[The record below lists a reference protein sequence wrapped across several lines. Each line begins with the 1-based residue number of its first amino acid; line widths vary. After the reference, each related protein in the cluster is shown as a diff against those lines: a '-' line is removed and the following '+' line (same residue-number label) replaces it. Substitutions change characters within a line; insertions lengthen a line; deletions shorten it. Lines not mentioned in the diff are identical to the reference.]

1 MSEERIVKT
10 LCRMCDDRCGID
22 VHLSGSRIT
31 KIEGN
36 PSHVWNRGRLCI
48 KGSHGEEMFNSPQ
61 RLKKPLKRTEKGQRS
76 TADAIEAVPHTLPAL
91 WRAEKIGA
99 KTAKAGFDWREVSGA
114 LDKLSE
120 ELDELRTLVDR
131 ERERL
136 CIVLRKPKGVFGIIT
151 PWNFPLGTP
160 SMYYLAPG
168 LAAGCPM
175 V

>member
-61 RLKKPLKRTEKGQRS
+61 RLKKPLKRTEKGFVEIPLEQ
-76 TADAIEAVPHTLPAL
+76 AL
-91 WRAEKIGA
+91 DEIAEKL
-99 KTAKAGFDWREVSGA
+99 KAIQEKYGPRAVGVWKGEGVGFA
-114 LDKLSE
+114 QQ
-120 ELDELRTLVDR
+120 
-131 ERERL
+131 
-136 CIVLRKPKGVFGIIT
+136 
-151 PWNFPLGTP
+151 
-160 SMYYLAPG
+160 
-168 LAAGCPM
+168 
-175 V
+175 